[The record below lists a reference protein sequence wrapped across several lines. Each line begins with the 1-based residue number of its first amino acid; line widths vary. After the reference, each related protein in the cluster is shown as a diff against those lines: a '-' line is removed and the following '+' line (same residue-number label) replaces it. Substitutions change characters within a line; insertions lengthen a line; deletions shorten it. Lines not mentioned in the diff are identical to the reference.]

1 MFDVGFSE
9 LVVIAIVALIV
20 IGPER
25 LPAVAR
31 TVGTLL
37 GRIRRYANDVK
48 AEVNRELQLEDVR
61 KMQQDL
67 AEQARAIEQSTH
79 QEVTKVTETVAASI
93 QPVIEQENSILP
105 PKS

>member
-25 LPAVAR
+25 LPALAR

-37 GRIRRYANDVK
+37 GRIRRYTNEVK
-48 AEVNRELQLEDVR
+48 AEVNRELQLEEVR
-61 KMQQDL
+61 KMQRDL
-67 AEQARAIEQSTH
+67 AEQAKKLEQGAGEGIESMTATASQATA
-79 QEVTKVTETVAASI
+79 EVQNTIHA
-93 QPVIEQENSILP
+93 P
-105 PKS
+105 PK

>member
-37 GRIRRYANDVK
+37 GRMRRYTNDVK
-48 AEVNRELQLEDVR
+48 AEVHRELQLEDVR
-61 KMQQDL
+61 KMQRDL
-67 AEQARAIEQSTH
+67 AAQAKTLEQGVDQEIEA
-79 QEVTKVTETVAASI
+79 VTTTVDQASVDVQNTI
-93 QPVIEQENSILP
+93 HAP
-105 PKS
+105 PK